1 VQKKEAT
8 GKNVVE
14 KEARQKKEPM
24 GKKIIKKVK
33 AVFSSLSSHKEE
45 PATSQKPN
53 EQIGGSQMPGK
64 QNQSPAKTQSKS
76 GGKRKG
82 KARSSTKKS
91 RSNSRP

>member
-24 GKKIIKKVK
+24 GKKLIKKVK
-33 AVFSSLSSHKEE
+33 AVFSGLGSHKKEA
-45 PATSQKPN
+45 ATSQKPN
-53 EQIGGSQMPGK
+53 KQTGASQVPVK
-64 QNQSPAKTQSKS
+64 KIQSPPKTQTKS

-82 KARSSTKKS
+82 KARSSAKKS
-91 RSNSRP
+91 RSSSMP